1 MADEYR
7 KRLERHYDA
16 IEKSTWELLVV
27 AKRLCPGDWVLQI
40 EPSVEGQDQKRIF
53 LAVVSN
59 GDDNVTG
66 TGKTIAAALASLIDY
81 LLKGSVFP
89 LGGSGGQYIHPADRG
104 WVKPESKTTPEEV
117 E

>member
-1 MADEYR
+1 MVDEYR
-7 KRLERHYDA
+7 KRLVRHYESVDQ
-16 IEKSTWELLVV
+16 STWELLFV

-40 EPSVEGQDQKRIF
+40 EPSLEGVDQNRIF

-89 LGGSGGQYIHPADRG
+89 LGGCGGQYIHPADKG
-104 WVKPESKTTPEEV
+104 WVKPESKPIPITE
-117 E
+117 